1 LNATIASPRR
11 KLERSPSGIDTRE
24 GRAEVVTSHPATSNA
39 IDDADGGAVPES
51 RHPTT
56 LCQGDVRAVRVRRVG
71 VGRVLNQRQQPCIY
85 EPVTPVRHLREQAS
99 LTQQLLADLSGVT
112 QQTISRYETGTGSP
126 TLKMLNRL
134 AEAVGLHV
142 IVSFTPVVTDGASLD
157 RAVSVDRIESGPRA
171 PAGRSVSPPGDLW
184 TR

>member
-1 LNATIASPRR
+1 MPALKDRETS
-11 KLERSPSGIDTRE
+11 KLRCRFQRE
-24 GRAEVVTSHPATSNA
+24 TSAWYEYA
-39 IDDADGGAVPES
+39 LWGWA
-51 RHPTT
+51 
-56 LCQGDVRAVRVRRVG
+56 
-71 VGRVLNQRQQPCIY
+71 RVLNQGQQPCIC

-134 AEAVGLHV
+134 AEAVDLHV
-142 IVSFTPVVTDGASLD
+142 IVSFTPVVTDGAPLD
-157 RAVSVDRIESGPRA
+157 RALSVDRIESGPRA
-171 PAGRSVSPPGDLW
+171 PAGCSVSPPGDLW